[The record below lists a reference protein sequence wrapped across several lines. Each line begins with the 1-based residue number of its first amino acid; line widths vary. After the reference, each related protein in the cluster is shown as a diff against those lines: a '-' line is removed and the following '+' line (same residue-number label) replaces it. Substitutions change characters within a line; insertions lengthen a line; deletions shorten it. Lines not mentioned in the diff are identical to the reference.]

1 MAQHKERWGSR
12 VGLVLAMAGNAVGL
26 GNFLRFPAQAVQNGG
41 GAFIIPYLVSFILMG
56 IPLLWIEWAIGRNG
70 GRFGH
75 HSGPGIMD
83 KLGNHKW
90 LKYTGVFGIFSNLT
104 IAAYYCYLE
113 SWTLGYVWHSLAG
126 TFSGMAPLDV
136 GKYFIQYIGADGNP
150 LFNISGQ
157 AIFFFTITF
166 SLNLWILSRGLNR
179 GIETACK
186 IGMPL
191 LIIFGIF
198 LAVRALTLSS
208 GELNA
213 INDAAMGL
221 NFLWQPRFESLA
233 DPKVWLAA
241 AGQIFFTLSV
251 GMGCIHCYAAYLH
264 EKDDIALNAV
274 SAGFTN
280 EFVEVI
286 LGGSIIIPIGVAYLG
301 LDEVQRIVG
310 LSMGFQTMPILF
322 QNWGPLLAALA
333 GVAWFGL
340 LFFAGITSSLAMGQ
354 PVIAFLQD
362 EYHMNRHK
370 SVRYFGGF
378 LIVLIIPCVLFYSH
392 GAFGEFDDWSGTFSL
407 VAFALF
413 ESLAFAWIF
422 GMDKGWEEITRG
434 ADIKVPHFYRFVI
447 KYITPIFLIAVFL
460 GSFISP
466 LGGKWKSAFNQ
477 LLAGQGW
484 PLDPGSIIGKI
495 FRIGIE
501 DTRYFIDGIPTSVF
515 IIDMTRLLLLITFI
529 LIAAAVRYAWKQH
542 DNIPAKQKEAF
553 L

>member
-1 MAQHKERWGSR
+1 MTHQKERWGSR
-12 VGLVLAMAGNAVGL
+12 IGLILAMAGNAVGL

-41 GAFIIPYLVSFILMG
+41 GAFIIPYLVSFIFMG

-75 HSGPGIMD
+75 HSGPGMMD

-113 SWTLGYVWHSLAG
+113 SWTLGYVWHSIAG
-126 TFSGMAPLDV
+126 TFNGMDSAQV
-136 GKYFIQYIGADGNP
+136 GNYFLLYVGADGNP

-157 AIFFFTITF
+157 AISFFIITF
-166 SLNLWILSRGLNR
+166 CLNLWILSRGLSR
-179 GIETACK
+179 GIETASK

-191 LIIFGIF
+191 LVIFGIF
-198 LAVRALTLSS
+198 LAIRALTLSS

-213 INDAAMGL
+213 INDAAAGL

-322 QNWGPLLAALA
+322 QNWGPVLAALA
-333 GVAWFGL
+333 GLAWFGL

-354 PVIAFLQD
+354 PIIAFLQD
-362 EYHMNRHK
+362 EYKLTRQK
-370 SVRYFGGF
+370 SVRYFGAM
-378 LIVLIIPCVLFYSH
+378 LLVLTIPCIIFFSH
-392 GAFGEFDDWSGTFSL
+392 GSFSEFDDWSGTFSL
-407 VAFALF
+407 VVFALF

-422 GMDKGWEEITRG
+422 GMNKGWDEITRG
-434 ADIKVPHFYRFVI
+434 ADIKVPAFYKFVI
-447 KYITPIFLIAVFL
+447 RYITPLFLISVFL
-460 GSFISP
+460 GSLISP
-466 LGGKWKSAFNQ
+466 LGGKWKHAFEQ
-477 LLAGQGW
+477 LFAGEGW
-484 PLDPGSIIGKI
+484 PLDPGSIIGKL
-495 FRIGIE
+495 FKLGIE
-501 DTRYFIDGIPTSVF
+501 DTRYFIDGVPTSVF
-515 IIDMTRLLLLITFI
+515 IIDMTRLLLVITFI
-529 LIAAAVRYAWKQH
+529 AIAAMVWYAWKRH
-542 DNIPAKQKEAF
+542 NSASERQKEIS